1 MDSVTEVNLDDLD
14 SGLSSVSIEK
24 TEESFNDLSQQ
35 NSTDGIEDLDLLV
48 DPNKSRSPVPPQR
61 NDMDNE
67 PLANLPTGSSSPPSI
82 VEKKL
87 DTFHKISFS
96 CARLCVMAHDTHMTL
111 Q

>member
-67 PLANLPTGSSSPPSI
+67 PLANATGTSSPPSI

-87 DTFHKISFS
+87 DDDLDFPNKG
-96 CARLCVMAHDTHMTL
+96 
-111 Q
+111 

>member
-48 DPNKSRSPVPPQR
+48 DPNKSRSLYTSTK
-61 NDMDNE
+61 E
-67 PLANLPTGSSSPPSI
+67 
-82 VEKKL
+82 
-87 DTFHKISFS
+87 
-96 CARLCVMAHDTHMTL
+96 
-111 Q
+111 